1 MRSGGSS
8 PPTLYSL
15 VFGSFPP
22 LPLFGFCAHSIQACP
37 DLNWFAWAIVT
48 QLPGKNDFAF
58 HQIRKAAWGLCWI
71 VDSSLWKICSE
82 DQQHI
87 AVWKIRNICS
97 TLPVVREVENSV
109 FRVNLHHLCQLVLWQ
124 EEVVLGFFIFLFFFF
139 SIFSVKSMTCWV
151 CVRYQFISHGFNIN
165 VNCSIQQLWG
175 YITDNILT

>member
-1 MRSGGSS
+1 MEEKWDVGFVWSCNWILMVTLWSLNVADGKWGVGGR
-8 PPTLYSL
+8 PPHSL

-48 QLPGKNDFAF
+48 QLPGKNDSAF
-58 HQIRKAAWGLCWI
+58 HQIRKATWGLCWI

-97 TLPVVREVENSV
+97 TLPVVSEVENCV

-124 EEVVLGFFIFLFFFF
+124 EEVVLGFFFFF
-139 SIFSVKSMTCWV
+139 
-151 CVRYQFISHGFNIN
+151 
-165 VNCSIQQLWG
+165 
-175 YITDNILT
+175 